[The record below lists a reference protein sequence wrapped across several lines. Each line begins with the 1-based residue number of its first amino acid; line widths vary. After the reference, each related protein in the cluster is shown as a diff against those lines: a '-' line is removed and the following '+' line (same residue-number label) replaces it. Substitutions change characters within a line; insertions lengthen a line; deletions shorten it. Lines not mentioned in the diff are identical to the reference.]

1 MKVDKREKELKSRIN
16 VSRVP
21 SLGKKDMEEKVE
33 KFCGDS
39 RDLSKSVKR
48 EKSWGKKKN
57 FFPPNYKKLHIPAFC
72 KKAGWYK
79 TRYIQPELGQYSLL
93 VAIGHYSEH

>member
-1 MKVDKREKELKSRIN
+1 MVYVLCPYLYSWSSEKKSESTEMRVDRGEKELKSRIN

-21 SLGKKDMEEKVE
+21 SWGKKRDMEGKVG

-48 EKSWGKKKN
+48 ERGTVKEKVSG
-57 FFPPNYKKLHIPAFC
+57 IPES
-72 KKAGWYK
+72 G
-79 TRYIQPELGQYSLL
+79 TVQE
-93 VAIGHYSEH
+93 EH